1 MRALVYTGAF
11 QIGVQ
16 HVPDPRPL
24 PHEVLVRVDSVGICG
39 SDVHGYTGTTGRRLP
54 PLIMGHEAAGR
65 VAKSSNGF
73 EAGEEVCF
81 DSTVG
86 CNMCSE
92 CASGRVNRC
101 SDRTVF
107 GVSTPRFR
115 RDGAMADFVC
125 VPAHV
130 LKRVP
135 EGLPLNI
142 AAMFEPLSVGLH
154 AARRGGNAQN
164 ARVLIIGAGMIGLSI
179 LLSVRL
185 QEPNEIIVIEPH
197 ENRKNMA
204 RRLGADRMLDPEKST
219 QTIDADLTF
228 EAVGAASTV
237 AKAIHHTKT
246 GGCIVLVGNTSQ
258 HPPVDVQRV
267 VAKELTLT
275 GTYANAGEYDEIIDL
290 VSRKKLDPSPLIS
303 ATLPL
308 EDGPEAFARLHRQA
322 EPEWIKVLLRT

>member
-11 QIGVQ
+11 QIDLQ
-16 HVPDPRPL
+16 HVPDPQPL
-24 PHEVLVRVDSVGICG
+24 PHEVLVRIDAVGICG

-65 VAKSSNGF
+65 VEKTSNGF
-73 EAGEEVCF
+73 EAGERVCF

-86 CNMCSE
+86 CTKCSE
-92 CASGRVNRC
+92 CASGQVNRC
-101 SDRTVF
+101 SERIVF

-130 LKRVP
+130 LRRVP

-154 AARRGGNAQN
+154 AARRGGNAQHV
-164 ARVLIIGAGMIGLSI
+164 RVLIIGAGMIGLSI
-179 LLSVRL
+179 LLCVRL
-185 QEPNEIIVIEPH
+185 QEPSEIIVIEPL
-197 ENRKNMA
+197 ENRKGMA
-204 RRLGADRMLDPEKST
+204 RQIGADRVLDPEKST
-219 QTIDADLTF
+219 QTIEADLTF
-228 EAVGAASTV
+228 EAVGATSTV
-237 AKAIHHTKT
+237 AQAIHHTKP
-246 GGCIVLVGNTSQ
+246 GGRIVLVGNTSQ

-275 GTYANAGEYDEIIDL
+275 GTYANAGEYDEIISL

-303 ATLPL
+303 AILPL
-308 EDGPEAFARLHRQA
+308 GDGPKAFDRLHRHM
-322 EPEWIKVLLRT
+322 EPEWIKVLLHT